1 MHKVNNRKELVKQR
15 LIAAAIKVIGAKGF
29 RKTTVPMIAKKAGIG
44 TGTFYLYFK
53 DKSHIFAEAIIQVS
67 TGLRNYIDD
76 MFQKKLESFQD
87 NPSNPYNTTSAL
99 NDIYNAFF
107 DYVDNYHNQFIIL
120 FREGFSRNED
130 FAGILWQTHRN
141 LAEDTRIRLLTA
153 AQLGIIR
160 PLKRAEAET
169 IAWAMVGMLSQVA
182 QLYITDS
189 HDRPELI
196 NILVDFTISG
206 IGKIGRQK

>member
-15 LIAAAIKVIGAKGF
+15 LIDAAIKVIGAKGF
-29 RKTTVPMIAKKAGIG
+29 RKATVPLIARKAGMG
-44 TGTFYLYFK
+44 TGTFYLYYK
-53 DKSHIFAEAIIQVS
+53 DKSHIFAEAIVQIG

-76 MFQKKLESFQD
+76 MFQKKLESFQN
-87 NPSNPYNTTSAL
+87 NPSNPYNTISAL

-130 FAGILWQTHRN
+130 FAGVLWQTYRN

-160 PLKRAEAET
+160 PLKRVEAET

-189 HDRPELI
+189 HDRQELI
-196 NILVDFTISG
+196 SILVDFTITG
-206 IGKIGRQK
+206 IRKGGR